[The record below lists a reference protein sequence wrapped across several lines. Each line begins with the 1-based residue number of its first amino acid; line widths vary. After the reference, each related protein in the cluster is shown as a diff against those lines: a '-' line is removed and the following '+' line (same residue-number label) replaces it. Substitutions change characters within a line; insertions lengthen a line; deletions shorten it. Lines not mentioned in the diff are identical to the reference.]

1 MPDIILVVNALV
13 SLLVL
18 LGVPQQTPALLFLLN
33 ALTITTVAVYVFAP
47 LPDSLGVLLKKL
59 ASIFLIAV
67 ILTTTAED
75 V

>member
-1 MPDIILVVNALV
+1 MVNALV
-13 SLLVL
+13 SLLEL
-18 LGVPQQTPALLFLLN
+18 LGVPQQTPALLYLLN

-47 LPDSLGVLLKKL
+47 LQDSPGVLLKEL

-67 ILTTTAED
+67 KLTTTAED